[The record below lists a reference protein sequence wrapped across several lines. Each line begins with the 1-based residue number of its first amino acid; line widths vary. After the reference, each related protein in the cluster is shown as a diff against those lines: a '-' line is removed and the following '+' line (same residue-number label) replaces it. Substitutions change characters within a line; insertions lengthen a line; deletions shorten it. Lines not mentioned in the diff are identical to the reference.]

1 MSDHWTNLDLM
12 GQEYKADYLTESLE
26 PVRRTKVYEEV
37 AARIRRLIAEGHL
50 KAGDKLPPERD
61 LASALGVSRT
71 SVRDAI
77 RTLEAAGLVKP
88 RQGEGTVVRELST
101 ETLVAPIASALLA
114 RRDLL
119 ADLIDVR
126 KMIEPAMARE
136 AARHATLE
144 EVRYLEAIVVR
155 QAARIEVG
163 GLAIDEDS
171 AFHDMIARMSRNQV
185 LLKVIDVLMDLLREG
200 RERSLQVRGRPQRSL
215 RGHRQIFEAIRR
227 RDGDAS
233 ARAMLNHLEQIEET
247 LLPDRA
253 PVVAGAARGE

>member
-1 MSDHWTNLDLM
+1 M
-12 GQEYKADYLTESLE
+12 GQEYRADQLRDTLE

-37 AARIRRLIAEGHL
+37 AARLRRLIAEGHL
-50 KAGDKLPPERD
+50 KPGDKLPPERD
-61 LASALGVSRT
+61 LATALSVSRT

-77 RTLEAAGLVKP
+77 RTLEVAGLLQP
-88 RQGEGTVVRELST
+88 RQGEGTVVRELSAD
-101 ETLVAPIASALLA
+101 TLVAPIASALLA

-119 ADLIDVR
+119 ADLMDVR

-136 AARHATLE
+136 AARHATPE
-144 EVRYLEAIVVR
+144 EVRALEGILAR
-155 QAARIEVG
+155 QAGRIEAG

-185 LLKVIDVLMDLLREG
+185 LLRVIDVLMDLLREG

-215 RGHRQIFEAIRR
+215 RAHRQVLDAIRR
-227 RDGDAS
+227 GDGDAA
-233 ARAMLNHLEQIEET
+233 ARAMLSHLDQIQEM

-253 PVVAGAARGE
+253 PVAAGAAKGE